1 MRKTNLQVCEHNKST
16 DSLNQRHKFFQP
28 CSIDTSQQHQQH
40 WYAQLHRWKRDR
52 YLFEA
57 RVLQCDD
64 ECFLCHQRRS
74 CSFCHSSAFI
84 RVRSKQ
90 VHILHK
96 RFYLLRN
103 SPVIP
108 CVQRT
113 KLPRLSWEVSG
124 RVALKKLLLRE
135 RKKKVLRTSDY
146 TQNPRRKLHNT
157 VSEVSQFLSQARKK
171 VSLDFLSLFPS
182 TYFASTREKVVFWDI
197 GRRDLL

>member
-1 MRKTNLQVCEHNKST
+1 MPKTNLQVCEHNKST
-16 DSLNQRHKFFQP
+16 DSLNQRHKFFQQ

-124 RVALKKLLLRE
+124 RVALKKAFASWT
-135 RKKKVLRTSDY
+135 KKKGAKNIWLHTKS
-146 TQNPRRKLHNT
+146 QRK
-157 VSEVSQFLSQARKK
+157 VA
-171 VSLDFLSLFPS
+171 
-182 TYFASTREKVVFWDI
+182 
-197 GRRDLL
+197 

>member
-16 DSLNQRHKFFQP
+16 DSLNQRHKFFQQ

-108 CVQRT
+108 CVKDKT
-113 KLPRLSWEVSG
+113 TSSFLGGKWKSCSKKAFASWT
-124 RVALKKLLLRE
+124 
-135 RKKKVLRTSDY
+135 KKKGAK
-146 TQNPRRKLHNT
+146 NIWLHT
-157 VSEVSQFLSQARKK
+157 KSQKK
-171 VSLDFLSLFPS
+171 V
-182 TYFASTREKVVFWDI
+182 A
-197 GRRDLL
+197 